1 MSSALATVIIVV
13 FLITFN
19 MKVTLFIVIVVLLVI
34 TYMTAII
41 HLWGLTLHHLTSL
54 NLIFGLG
61 ITVDYAVHIAHKYLT
76 IEPPKHLTTR
86 EEKRNYKAQCAIS

>member
-1 MSSALATVIIVV
+1 MSSALVTVILVV

-19 MKVTLFIVIVVLLVI
+19 MKVTVFIVIVVLLVL

-61 ITVDYAVHIAHKYLT
+61 ITVDYAAHIAHKYLT
-76 IEPPKHLTTR
+76 VEPPKNLTTR
-86 EEKRNYKAQCAIS
+86 EDKRNYKAQCAIS